1 MRYPNVV
8 MTVMMVGG
16 TNVSCLRHFMMIEKE
31 WKICA
36 RLLSAHMG
44 FVGSYLVTS
53 SLPGMMKCFWSLLK
67 TVWYIVSVACLFG
80 CFYGGR

>member
-16 TNVSCLRHFMMIEKE
+16 TNASCLRHFMMIEKE

-44 FVGSYLVTS
+44 FVGL
-53 SLPGMMKCFWSLLK
+53 
-67 TVWYIVSVACLFG
+67 
-80 CFYGGR
+80 